1 MNYEEIKNKFKNE
14 LDFVD
19 SLLINNLDSNCEL
32 ISDVGKY
39 ITLYSGKK
47 IRPLI
52 TLLFGKLINFS
63 QKELFLM
70 SAVVELIHTATLLH
84 DDVVDNSNKRR
95 SKLSINKIW
104 GNKESILIG
113 DFLYTKS
120 FQMMVAVNNFKILEL
135 MAETTNIMS
144 EGEIKQLLHRKNY
157 NMTENDYL
165 NIIISKTAK
174 LFEFSSSIASI
185 LCNSNDFIFK
195 ASRNFGIFFGIA
207 YQLIDDML
215 DYTVNDDIFG
225 KKTGNDILNG
235 TFTLPLIRL
244 MNTDIKKKKKI
255 FDLLSSKN
263 FNDYNLIKKIVI
275 ESNVLDYT
283 FNLAK
288 NYITLARKNLNIYEN
303 TEHKNIAFN
312 ILNFIIDRKF

>member
-19 SLLINNLDSNCEL
+19 SLLINNLESNCEL

-70 SAVVELIHTATLLH
+70 AGVVELIHTATLLH
-84 DDVVDNSNKRR
+84 DDVVDNSDKRR
-95 SKLSINKIW
+95 GKLSINKIW

-120 FQMMVAVNNFKILEL
+120 FQMMVSVNNFKILEL
-135 MAETTNIMS
+135 MSETTNIMS
-144 EGEIKQLLHRKNY
+144 EGEIKQLLHKKNY

-165 NIIISKTAK
+165 NIVISKTAK

-185 LCNSNDFIFK
+185 LYESNDFIFK

-215 DYTVNDDIFG
+215 DYTANDDIFG

-244 MNTDIKKKKKI
+244 MNTDIKKKKII
-255 FDLLSSKN
+255 FDLLSSQN
-263 FNDYNLIKKIVI
+263 FSDYNLIKKFVI
-275 ESNVLDYT
+275 ESDVLDYT

-288 NYITLARKNLNIYEN
+288 NYIKLAQKNLNIYEK
-303 TEHKNIAFN
+303 TEYKNIAFN

>member
-1 MNYEEIKNKFKNE
+1 MNYEEIKNKFKND

-19 SLLINNLDSNCEL
+19 SLLINNLESNCEL

-52 TLLFGKLINFS
+52 ALLFGKLINFS

-70 SAVVELIHTATLLH
+70 AGVVELIHTATLLH

-95 SKLSINKIW
+95 GKLSINKIW
-104 GNKESILIG
+104 SNKESILIG

-120 FQMMVAVNNFKILEL
+120 FQMMVSVNNFKILEL
-135 MAETTNIMS
+135 MSETTNIMS
-144 EGEIKQLLHRKNY
+144 EGEIKQLLYKNNY
-157 NMTENDYL
+157 NMTENEYL
-165 NIIISKTAK
+165 NIVISKTAK
-174 LFEFSSSIASI
+174 LFELSSSIASI
-185 LCNSNDFIFK
+185 LCKSDDSIFK

-215 DYTVNDDIFG
+215 DYTANDDIFG

-244 MNTDIKKKKKI
+244 MNTDVEKKKYI
-255 FDLLSSKN
+255 FDLLSSKSFSN
-263 FNDYNLIKKIVI
+263 YNLIKKLVI

-288 NYITLARKNLNIYEN
+288 NYITLAQKNLNVYKDSEYKDI
-303 TEHKNIAFN
+303 TFN
-312 ILNFIIDRKF
+312 ILDFIIDRKF